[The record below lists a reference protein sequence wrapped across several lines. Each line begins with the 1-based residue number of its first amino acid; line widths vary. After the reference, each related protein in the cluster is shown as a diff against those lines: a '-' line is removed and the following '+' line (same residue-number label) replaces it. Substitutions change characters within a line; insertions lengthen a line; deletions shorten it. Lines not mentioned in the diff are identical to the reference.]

1 MGEVWGTSCFPRCVS
16 CQRARK
22 VGVLQKS
29 MRWHQVPCY
38 CWPWQCGV
46 TTYIMA
52 APAFVCVCVCLSH
65 ISQIFKYLFVRE
77 GWVVVHRPA
86 LMSLSRLLQNQKDTA
101 VKRLVLYPALT
112 PAAGVKGRMITR

>member
-16 CQRARK
+16 RQRARK

-29 MRWHQVPCY
+29 MRGHQVPCY

-52 APAFVCVCVCLSH
+52 APAFVCVCVYVCAYH
-65 ISQIFKYLFVRE
+65 IFLRFLNIYL
-77 GWVVVHRPA
+77 
-86 LMSLSRLLQNQKDTA
+86 
-101 VKRLVLYPALT
+101 
-112 PAAGVKGRMITR
+112 